1 MAHEAAI
8 TIPEHVL
15 SESLSEETVLL
26 DMSSGQYFGLSPV
39 ASRLWQL
46 LGQGMSLEQT
56 QVVLLD
62 EFEVAHEVLRADV
75 EDLMAQLASKKLIEQ
90 KAQG

>member
-15 SESLSEETVLL
+15 SESLNEETVLL

-46 LGQGMSLEQT
+46 LGQGMLLEQA
-56 QVVLLD
+56 QVVLLV
-62 EFEVAHEVLRADV
+62 ELEVAHEVLRADV
-75 EDLMAQLASKKLIEQ
+75 EDLIAQLASKKLIEQ

>member
-1 MAHEAAI
+1 
-8 TIPEHVL
+8 
-15 SESLSEETVLL
+15 
-26 DMSSGQYFGLSPV
+26 MSSGQYFGLSPV

-46 LGQGMSLEQT
+46 LGQGMSPEQA

-62 EFEVAHEVLRADV
+62 EFEVAPDVLRADV